1 MLYLLNSDDSC
12 SRAEQIRYPF
22 MISEILSVN
31 ELIVDNFEAS
41 HYLYL
46 FEMLDKD
53 TLNLTLAGYFAKV
66 ALALLRKRGAEVSFL

>member
-1 MLYLLNSDDSC
+1 
-12 SRAEQIRYPF
+12 

-31 ELIVDNFEAS
+31 EMIVDNFEAS

-53 TLNLTLAGYFAKV
+53 ILNLT
-66 ALALLRKRGAEVSFL
+66 